1 MSTKRNSAA
10 ALASIGILAT
20 GWSIGTAHGQTLTK
34 TASGATGSGTTTT
47 PGSSSGTKAG
57 ANSGTGAGSSS
68 DTAAGSSSGAAAG
81 TTTAGSATYVGTRQ
95 SDRWGSL
102 QVTVT
107 VNNGKIT
114 NVTYT
119 STAGDGKS
127 RSIEARATPT
137 LKSEVLAANSAQV
150 SSVSGATYTSAK
162 YLTSLQSALD
172 QIR

>member
-1 MSTKRNSAA
+1 MHSASMA
-10 ALASIGILAT
+10 APKPSC
-20 GWSIGTAHGQTLTK
+20 SHLT
-34 TASGATGSGTTTT
+34 SLPNRRSRI
-47 PGSSSGTKAG
+47 
-57 ANSGTGAGSSS
+57 
-68 DTAAGSSSGAAAG
+68 

-137 LKSEVLAANSAQV
+137 LKSEVVAANSAQV

>member
-34 TASGATGSGTTTT
+34 SA
-47 PGSSSGTKAG
+47 GTKAG

-137 LKSEVLAANSAQV
+137 LKSEVVVANSAQV